1 MKFRGPNAR
10 RTDTGGQT
18 GKCLPTQGVMDP
30 GGCRLRVQVRPGARG
45 NNLGFRPSNGANVN
59 LPRARVS
66 SLVCNPTEKR
76 LGRAP
81 RTNIYKGSSERG

>member
-1 MKFRGPNAR
+1 MLEGEILEARQESAFLPRGLWI
-10 RTDTGGQT
+10 Q
-18 GKCLPTQGVMDP
+18 

-66 SLVCNPTEKR
+66 SLVCNPAQKR
-76 LGRAP
+76 LSRAP